1 MEGENGQNQ
10 APVEQQE
17 VPQQQMDPNEQANL
31 EQNEAQEQQM
41 LQQQAASLA
50 EVKKRRKE

>member
-10 APVEQQE
+10 APIEQQE
-17 VPQQQMDPNEQANL
+17 VPQQQMDPNEQANV

-41 LQQQAASLA
+41 LQ
-50 EVKKRRKE
+50 